1 MDREELLKGGESSE
15 DFASMLEESFKK
27 SESKIIDG
35 HIVEIQNDERVL
47 VDVGEKQEGILN
59 INEIKDKEGN
69 LLYNVGDTIK
79 VLVSGFRNERP
90 IISHKKAIAKAKT
103 AEFIKEHK
111 DNFEDI
117 VVEGVITGKNKGGY
131 TVESEGV
138 QFFLPNSLSF
148 LKGKVEPGRKIRAKI
163 VKMDE
168 DSNSIII
175 SRKKYIEDE
184 RKRKKEI
191 IEDLMKDEKIVEG
204 KIKKITNY
212 GMFVEVAPGVEG
224 LVHYNEISYKGPV
237 NPAKY
242 FQEGESVNVKAINY
256 DEEKNR
262 LSLSVKA
269 TQPDPWN
276 EIKDELEVGDTIN
289 VTVSNIEP
297 YGVFVDL
304 GNDVEGFLHISE
316 ISWDKKVKNPKDYL
330 NIGDEIDVEVIE
342 IDPEN
347 RKLRVSLKRLLPK
360 PFEEFVKKYKVGDVV
375 KGEVTSLTDF
385 GAFVK
390 IDNVEGLL
398 HNQDVA
404 WEKVKAKDLLNIG
417 DEVEV
422 KILKIDKDNEKISLS
437 RKACLESPLEKFA
450 KEKKVG
456 DIVKGKVKDIKDF
469 GVFIELEPG
478 IDALIRNEDLA
489 PLKKEELNIGDEI
502 EGVISMI
509 DTQKDKLRVSV
520 RRLSKMK
527 EKEALKEINKSDE
540 KITLGEII
548 KDKLN
553 NN

>member
-1 MDREELLKGGESSE
+1 MNKEELLKGGESSE

-35 HIVEIQNDERVL
+35 HIVEIQNNERVL

-69 LLYNVGDTIK
+69 LLYNVGDSIK
-79 VLVSGFRNERP
+79 VLVSGFKNERP
-90 IISHKKAIAKAKT
+90 IISHKKAMAKAKT
-103 AEFIKEHK
+103 ADFIKEHK
-111 DNFEDI
+111 DDFENI
-117 VVEGVITGKNKGGY
+117 VIEGVITGKNRGGY
-131 TVESEGV
+131 TVESDGV
-138 QFFLPNSLSF
+138 QFFMPNSLSY
-148 LKGKVEPGRKIRAKI
+148 LKGRVEPGRKIKAKI
-163 VKMDE
+163 EKIDE
-168 DSNSIII
+168 ENNSIII

-191 IEDLMKDEKIVEG
+191 IKDLMENEKIVEG

-242 FQEGESVNVKAINY
+242 FQEGENVNVRAISY

-262 LSLSVKA
+262 LSLSIKA

-316 ISWDKKVKNPKDYL
+316 ISWDKKVKNPNEYL
-330 NIGDEIDVEVIE
+330 KIGDEIDVEVIE
-342 IDPEN
+342 IDPQN

-360 PFEEFVKKYKVGDVV
+360 PFEEFSKKHKEGEVV
-375 KGEVTSLTDF
+375 KGIVTSLTDF

-398 HNQDVA
+398 HNQDVS
-404 WEKVKAKDLLNIG
+404 WEKAKAKDLLNVG

-422 KILKIDKDNEKISLS
+422 KILKIDNENEKISLS
-437 RKACLESPLEKFA
+437 AKACQESPLQKYV
-450 KEKKVG
+450 KDKKVG
-456 DIVKGKVKDIKDF
+456 DIVKGKVKDIKEF
-469 GVFIELEPG
+469 GVFIELSPG
-478 IDALIRNEDLA
+478 VDALIRNEDLA
-489 PLKKEELNIGDEI
+489 PLKKDELNIGDEI

-509 DTQKDKLRVSV
+509 DTVKDKIRVSV
-520 RRLSKMK
+520 KRLSKIK
-527 EKEALKEINKSDE
+527 EKEALKEINKNDE

-553 NN
+553 N

>member
-1 MDREELLKGGESSE
+1 MDREELLNESESSE
-15 DFASMLEESFKK
+15 DFASMLEESFKR
-27 SESKIIDG
+27 SESKILDG
-35 HIVEIQNDERVL
+35 HIVEIQDGGRVL

-59 INEIKDKEGN
+59 INEIKDEEGN

-103 AEFIKEHK
+103 ADFIKEHK
-111 DNFEDI
+111 ENFKDLVI
-117 VVEGVITGKNKGGY
+117 EGRITGKNRGGY

-138 QFFLPNSLSF
+138 QFFMPNSLSF
-148 LKGKVEPGRKIRAKI
+148 LKGKVESGRKIKAKV

-184 RKRKKEI
+184 KKRRKEI
-191 IEDLMKDEKIVEG
+191 VNELLSEDKIVEG
-204 KIKKITNY
+204 TIKKITNY
-212 GMFVEVAPGVEG
+212 GMFVEVASGVEG

-242 FQEGESVNVKAINY
+242 YNEGEKVNVKAINF

-262 LSLSVKA
+262 LSLSIKA

-276 EIKDELEVGDTIN
+276 EIKNELEVGDTIN

-342 IDPEN
+342 IDTEN
-347 RKLRVSLKRLLPK
+347 RKLRVSLKNLLPK
-360 PFEEFVKKYKVGDVV
+360 PFEEFMKKYKEGDVV
-375 KGEVTSLTDF
+375 KGIVTSLTDF

-398 HNQDVA
+398 HNQDVD
-404 WEKVKAKDLLNIG
+404 WEKVKAKDKLSVG

-422 KILKIDKDNEKISLS
+422 KIVKINNDNEKISLS
-437 RKACLESPLEKFA
+437 RKACLESPLQKYV
-450 KEKKVG
+450 KNKKVG

-469 GVFIELEPG
+469 GVFVELEFG
-478 IDALIRNEDLA
+478 VDALIRNEDLT
-489 PLKKEELNIGDEI
+489 PLKKDELNVKETI

-509 DTQKDKLRVSV
+509 DNKKDKIRLSV
-520 RRLSKMK
+520 RRLSKIK
-527 EKEALKEINKSDE
+527 EKEALKEINKDDE

-553 NN
+553 NS

>member
-1 MDREELLKGGESSE
+1 MDREELMGTGESGE

-27 SESKIIDG
+27 SESKLIDG
-35 HIVEIQNDERVL
+35 HIVEIQDNERVL
-47 VDVGEKQEGILN
+47 VDIGEKQEGILN
-59 INEIKDKEGN
+59 ISEISDEEGN
-69 LLYNVGDTIK
+69 LKYNVGDTIK

-111 DNFEDI
+111 DDFENI
-117 VVEGVITGKNKGGY
+117 VVEGVITGKNRGGY

-138 QFFLPNSLSF
+138 QFFMPNSLSYMK
-148 LKGKVEPGRKIRAKI
+148 KGEPGRKIKAKI
-163 VKMDE
+163 VKIDE
-168 DSNSIII
+168 ENNSIVI
-175 SRKKYIEDE
+175 SRKKYIEE
-184 RKRKKEI
+184 EKERKKEI
-191 IEDLMKDEKIVEG
+191 IKDLIDNDKIVEG
-204 KIKKITNY
+204 TIKKITNY

-242 FQEGESVNVKAINY
+242 YNEGESVSVKAINY

-316 ISWDKKVKNPKDYL
+316 ISWDKRVKHPKDYL
-330 NIGDEIDVEVIE
+330 SIGEEINVEVIE
-342 IDPEN
+342 IDPQN
-347 RKLRVSLKRLLPK
+347 RKLRVSLKNLLPK
-360 PFEEFVKKYKVGDVV
+360 PFEEFLKNYKEGDVV
-375 KGEVTSLTDF
+375 KGEITSITDF

-390 IDNVEGLL
+390 IGSVEGLL
-398 HNQDVA
+398 HNQDVD
-404 WEKVKAKDLLNIG
+404 WNKSKAKDVLNVG

-422 KILKIDKDNEKISLS
+422 KIAKIDKENEKISLS
-437 RKACLESPLEKFA
+437 RKAVLESPVQKYA
-450 KEKKVG
+450 KEKRVG
-456 DIVKGKVKDIKDF
+456 EIVKGKVKDIKDF
-469 GVFIELEPG
+469 GVFVELQPG
-478 IDALIRNEDLA
+478 VDALIRNEDLS
-489 PLKKEELNIGDEI
+489 PLKKEELAPQSEI
-502 EGVISMI
+502 EGVITLL
-509 DTQKDKLRVSV
+509 DPERDKIRLSV
-520 RRLSKMK
+520 RRLSKIK
-527 EKEALKEINKSDE
+527 EKEALKEINKDDE

-553 NN
+553 NNE

>member
-1 MDREELLKGGESSE
+1 MDREELLHGGESSE

-27 SESKIIDG
+27 SESKILDG
-35 HIVEIQNDERVL
+35 TIVEIQGDEKVL

-59 INEIKDKEGN
+59 INEIKDENGN
-69 LLYNVGDTIK
+69 LLYNVGDKIK
-79 VLVSGFRNERP
+79 VLISGFRNERP
-90 IISHKKAIAKAKT
+90 IISHKKAVSKAKT

-111 DNFEDI
+111 DDFENI
-117 VVEGVITGKNKGGY
+117 VVEGKIVGKNKGGY
-131 TVESEGV
+131 NVESEGV
-138 QFFLPNSLSF
+138 HFFMPNSLSY
-148 LKGKVEPGRKIRAKI
+148 LKGKIEPGRKIRAKI
-163 VKMDE
+163 VKIDE
-168 DSNSIII
+168 DNNSIII

-184 RKRKKEI
+184 KRRKKEI
-191 IEDLMKDEKIVEG
+191 IDQLINEDKIVEG
-204 KIKKITNY
+204 LIKKITNY

-242 FQEGESVNVKAINY
+242 YSEGEKVNVKALKYN
-256 DEEKNR
+256 EEKNR

-269 TQPDPWN
+269 TMPDPWN
-276 EIKDELEVGDTIN
+276 EIEKELEVGDTIN

-360 PFEEFVKKYKVGDVV
+360 PFEEFMKKYKVGDIV
-375 KGEVTSLTDF
+375 KGKVTTIADF

-390 IDNVEGLL
+390 IGNVEGLL
-398 HNQDVA
+398 HNQDVS
-404 WEKVKAKDLLNIG
+404 WTKEKAKDILNVG

-422 KILKIDKDNEKISLS
+422 KIVKIDEENEKISLS
-437 RKACLESPLEKFA
+437 RKECMESPLQQYA
-450 KEKKVG
+450 KNKKVG

-469 GVFIELEPG
+469 GVFVEVEPG
-478 IDALIRNEDLA
+478 IDALIRDEDLA
-489 PLKKEELNIGDEI
+489 PLKKDELKVGDEI
-502 EGVISMI
+502 EGVITLL
-509 DTQKDKLRVSV
+509 DTNRDKMRISV
-520 RRLSKMK
+520 RRLSKIK
-527 EKEALKEINKSDE
+527 EKEALKEINKKEND

-553 NN
+553 K

>member
-117 VVEGVITGKNKGGY
+117 VIEGIITGKNKGGY

-168 DSNSIII
+168 DSNSIVI

-330 NIGDEIDVEVIE
+330 DIGDEIDVEVIE

-450 KEKKVG
+450 KDKKVG

-489 PLKKEELNIGDEI
+489 PLKKDELNIGDEI